1 MSEPDKSEFRAIV
14 SAIYEVASAMEG
26 LSQQMQDFEG
36 HDEIVRHGQEMGN
49 AAEIAVSWAQ
59 GIERDHELRPA
70 DEITPVY
77 PMTTHAMGIH
87 MGGIGD
93 AVMNFVINSRLL
105 STSCPAC
112 PDEGTLT
119 VWSAN
124 SAEQIESFVREYLSK
139 HPQS

>member
-1 MSEPDKSEFRAIV
+1 MSKTDATGLRAIV

-36 HDEIVRHGQEMGN
+36 HGEIVRHGHEMSN

-59 GIERDHELRPA
+59 GLERDHELRPV
-70 DEITPVY
+70 DEIAPVY
-77 PMTTHAMGIH
+77 PMTTHAMGVH

-124 SAEQIESFVREYLSK
+124 SAEQIESFVREYLAK